1 MQNSSVHNR
10 MNENTTK
17 KQKNKKTKKQKNGGC
32 SFTVS
37 SVSVDAGGFWIF
49 VAGTVEDDVESAW

>member
-1 MQNSSVHNR
+1 